1 MAPVVA
7 GYYNTYNDLGLMTIT
22 YVSEGANGPPA
33 TLADAQSWATTY
45 NHNGL
50 VVISD
55 HQDVWY
61 PFGIDTGGGGFS
73 IALPGIIFIGPKM
86 KIAKMSE
93 PTPYEIELVVP
104 GNK

>member
-1 MAPVVA
+1 VVA
-7 GYYNTYNDLGLMTIT
+7 GHYNTYNDLGLMTLT

-45 NHNGL
+45 GHNGI
-50 VVISD
+50 VAFSS

-61 PFGIDTGGGGFS
+61 PFGVDMGGGSFS
-73 IALPGIIFIGPKM
+73 IALPGIMFIGPKM
-86 KIAKMSE
+86 KIAKMGE
-93 PTPYEIELVVP
+93 PTIQEIELVIP

>member
-1 MAPVVA
+1 MVA
-7 GYYNTYNDLGLMTIT
+7 GYYDTYGDLGLMTIT

-33 TLADAQSWATTY
+33 TLADAQAWATNY
-45 NHNGL
+45 NHKGQ

-61 PFGIDTGGGGFS
+61 PFGVDQGGGSFG
-73 IALPGIIFIGPKM
+73 IALPGIIFVGPNM

-93 PTPYEIELVVP
+93 PTVQEIELVIP